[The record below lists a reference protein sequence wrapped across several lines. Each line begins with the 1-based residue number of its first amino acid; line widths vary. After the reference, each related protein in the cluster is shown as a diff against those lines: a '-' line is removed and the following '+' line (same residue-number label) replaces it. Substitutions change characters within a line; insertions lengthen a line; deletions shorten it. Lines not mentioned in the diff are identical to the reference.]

1 MQKGTTL
8 NGTLAKSQISIP
20 GQMKVNIS
28 V

>member
-8 NGTLAKSQISIP
+8 SETLAESQISIP
-20 GQMKVNIS
+20 GQMEVNIS